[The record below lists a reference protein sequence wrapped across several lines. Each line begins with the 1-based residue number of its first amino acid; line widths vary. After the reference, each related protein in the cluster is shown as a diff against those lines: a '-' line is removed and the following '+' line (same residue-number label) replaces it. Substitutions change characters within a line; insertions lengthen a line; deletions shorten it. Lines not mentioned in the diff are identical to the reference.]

1 MPPYQSDHIL
11 RSPCHQG
18 VAVNQRAHFANLS
31 CFLSILCLLPN
42 FASPQD
48 LKLQSSQF
56 DSSPP
61 ETVASSQ
68 LSWSAHQVCQQ
79 AIQADPLRNVL
90 LQERKLAQLQ
100 KQSHKSN
107 CAIQNWII
115 YHLDQRIIR
124 REQELRAQALKLHF
138 GLVAVQAQSLVLD
151 DLNALLKQYT
161 DMVQRIATAE
171 EATIELEQNRI
182 ALSADIDKQTLQLT
196 HTLAQLRVQLNS
208 LLQCPKAQHYW
219 PSESLFVHFRT
230 IDQDQQ
236 LQVAKQNRGDVSVW
250 HAVPRVQGSAEE
262 LGKIEKLLGSSWL
275 LSPTSVPDNS
285 MLKLLAH
292 SRITADQRRQ
302 WSIRKQQLQ
311 EISRAKSLEMETDV
325 RLKSLDLEHAYRQ
338 AEQTQASKQQ
348 AFTRMTQEQKL
359 ADNGIP
365 SAERLWK
372 ASFEYQRLRSESFRA
387 LSTARQAE
395 IELAF
400 ATANDQAWLAE
411 YQESQPAI
419 EAAET
424 LEK

>member
-1 MPPYQSDHIL
+1 MPPSQSDHIL

-18 VAVNQRAHFANLS
+18 VAVNQRARFANVS

-48 LKLQSSQF
+48 LTLHSSQF
-56 DSSPP
+56 DTAQLEAVAPP
-61 ETVASSQ
+61 Q
-68 LSWSAHQVCQQ
+68 LSWSAHHVCQQ

-115 YHLDQRIIR
+115 YHLDQRINR

-138 GLVAVQAQSLVLD
+138 GLTAVQAQSLVLE
-151 DLNALLKQYT
+151 DLNSLLDQYT
-161 DMVQRIATAE
+161 DMVQRIAIAE
-171 EATIELEQNRI
+171 EATVDLEQNRI

-196 HTLAQLRVQLNS
+196 HSLAQLRVQLNS
-208 LLQCPKAQHYW
+208 LLQCPEAQYYW
-219 PSESLFVHFRT
+219 PSESLLVRFRT

-250 HAVPRVQGSAEE
+250 QAVPRVQGSADE
-262 LGKIEKLLGSSWL
+262 LGKVEKLLASSWL
-275 LSPTSVPDNS
+275 LIPTSVSDNS

-292 SRITADQRRQ
+292 SRITADLRRQ
-302 WSIRKQQLQ
+302 WNIRKQQLQ

-325 RLKSLDLEHAYRQ
+325 RLKSLDLDHAYRQ
-338 AEQTQASKQQ
+338 AEQTQAAKEQ

-359 ADNGIP
+359 AESGIP

-387 LSTARQAE
+387 LSTARLAE

-411 YQESQPAI
+411 YQQPSPVN
-419 EAAET
+419 EPEET
-424 LEK
+424 LE